1 MEGFFSAFTGPDLW
15 GVVSQQCSGRLQ
27 SPVNIVTRRMLP
39 DERLTPFHFIG
50 YQDTFHGRLI
60 NNGHSGRTL

>member
-1 MEGFFSAFTGPDLW
+1 
-15 GVVSQQCSGRLQ
+15 
-27 SPVNIVTRRMLP
+27 MLP

-60 NNGHSGRTL
+60 NNGHSGTVLFVMIAVLLEKEDLKRQRVSVLLGDLNQLQVNWL